1 MNISM
6 KMKLIKHLLLIYSI
20 SLNFAVI
27 YVYAADVPIQSES
40 DPSIVGE
47 VDGKEELLVEYP
59 ASFFSRYRPST
70 ALEMVQQIPGFQ
82 IDNGDTSRGF
92 TNTIGNILIND
103 NYPSAKQ
110 DRPSSTLSRIPAN
123 QVESIEIIRGQIRGI
138 DLQGHAVVAN
148 IILLENNQAA
158 IRWEAFYEE
167 NNHGP
172 DRPGVNMSLTDN
184 WRDIEYLAGFRV
196 QREASGELGPENVVD
211 SDGIL
216 TEIRND
222 ERDMTGMRFSGNLNA
237 STQLGQTLTQLN
249 TNLFYK
255 TNNSLFVSNRSPQ
268 TTSGNFRSNIVDE
281 QEAQKYIEVGFDAER
296 KLNSNFLGKAILLF
310 FYQEIPLLA
319 KRRVV
324 EIANNINTLRI
335 AESNPKSM
343 ENIARFEFEWTGHSD
358 HSVRINLEGTFNSL
372 ENSLLQTLDTG
383 TGPVV
388 VDVPG
393 ANTRVEEIRG
403 DFLLKDIWT
412 LGAFELDYGIGA
424 EVSTISQTGD
434 AEEERSLFFLKP
446 GMVLSYSPEQSN
458 QTRVHIFREVSQLNF
473 NDFVSSA
480 IFEDNDLALGNPDLR
495 PETTWKIELDHERRF
510 AMDSVISLTVFHH
523 WISNVEDLLPLTDLF
538 EAPGNIGSGKRW
550 GIEFEGTLPLQWM
563 GLRGAKLDIKARWQD
578 SSVTDPVTGTD
589 RVLTASGGFAGPPA
603 FKFNSE
609 NKFAYNIAYR
619 QDFEE
624 ARIAWGIDFSDHAE
638 RPRFNVNELEIYHEG
653 ELINAFI
660 ETTRL
665 FGIKIRFHIRN
676 LLDYNE
682 TRNRTVYT
690 GRRELTPVDFMLLRS
705 RVPGRR
711 LTLTLSGSF

>member
-1 MNISM
+1 M
-6 KMKLIKHLLLIYSI
+6 KSNSYKLMSVVNNVVICTMFVLLYAEAGFTQVADTLSEQSQALI
-20 SLNFAVI
+20 
-27 YVYAADVPIQSES
+27 
-40 DPSIVGE
+40 
-47 VDGKEELLVEYP
+47 VDYT
-59 ASFFSRYRPST
+59 ASYFSRYKPET
-70 ALEMVQQIPGFQ
+70 ALDMVQQLPGFQ
-82 IDNGDTSRGF
+82 VDNGDLSRGF
-92 TNTIGNILIND
+92 TDTIGNILIND

-110 DRPSSTLSRIPAN
+110 DRPAATLDRIPAS
-123 QVESIEIIRGQIRGI
+123 QVERIELIRGQVRGI
-138 DLQGHAVVAN
+138 DLQGHSVVAN
-148 IILLENNQAA
+148 IILKVNAQAA
-158 IRWEAFYEE
+158 IRWEAWYEE

-172 DRPGVNMSLTDN
+172 DRPGVNMSLADN
-184 WRDIEYLAGFRV
+184 WESVEYLVGLRV
-196 QREASGELGPENVVD
+196 QREASGETGPENVVD
-211 SDGIL
+211 ADGTL
-216 TEIRND
+216 TEIRD
-222 ERDMTGMRFSGNLNA
+222 DDRDMTGMRFSGNLNA
-237 STQLGQTLTQLN
+237 STQLGQTLAQLN
-249 TNLFYK
+249 TNFLYK
-255 TNNSLFVSNRSPQ
+255 TNNSLFISNRSSL
-268 TTSGNFRSNIVDE
+268 TAGGNFRSNIVDE

-324 EIANNINTLRI
+324 EVANNLNTLRI
-335 AESNPKSM
+335 ADSNPKLM
-343 ENIARFEFEWTGHSD
+343 ENIARLEFEWTGVVD

-372 ENSLLQTLDTG
+372 ENSLLQTLDSG

-388 VDVPG
+388 IDVPG
-393 ANTRVEEIRG
+393 ANTRLEEIRG

-412 LGAFELDYGIGA
+412 LGTLELDYGIGA
-424 EVSTISQTGD
+424 EVSTIKQTGD
-434 AEEERSLFFLKP
+434 ADEERSFFFLKP
-446 GMVLSYSPEQSN
+446 GMILTYSPDQSN

-495 PETTWKIELDHERRF
+495 PETTWKIEMDHERRF
-510 AMDSVISLTVFHH
+510 AMESVISLTLFYH

-538 EAPGNIGSGKRW
+538 EAPGNIGKGKRW

-563 GLRGAKLDIKARWQD
+563 GIQGAKLDLKARWQD
-578 SSVTDPVTGTD
+578 SIVTDPVTGTN
-589 RVLTASGGFAGPPA
+589 RILTASGGFAGPPA

-665 FGIKIRFHIRN
+665 FDMKIRFHIRN

-690 GRRELTPVDFMLLRS
+690 GRRGLSPVDFMLLRS
-705 RVPGRR
+705 RLPGRR